1 MNGTLKSNTLNYYLC
16 LLQRQTKFAA
26 KFIQGIFFWNT
37 LLNYMLDHWYK
48 VKVAW
53 LKDIRNREEKKTG
66 YTRIFLSPMHKWD
79 LDVANGMLF
88 FFNPL
93 FGSFGKEAGSCLF
106 HLPSQNL
113 VLSQKTNYLN
123 TSCRKECQSY
133 QYDPSFLISFT
144 MC

>member
-1 MNGTLKSNTLNYYLC
+1 
-16 LLQRQTKFAA
+16 
-26 KFIQGIFFWNT
+26 
-37 LLNYMLDHWYK
+37 MLDHWYK

-66 YTRIFLSPMHKWD
+66 YTRIFLSPMHKQD
-79 LDVANGMLF
+79 LDVANWMLF

-93 FGSFGKEAGSCLF
+93 FGSFGKEADSCLF